1 MSDLVPRRKFD
12 KPMISWIV
20 VRKSRSNGEEKEE
33 EDKLTVLN
41 VYSKRKS
48 LFPSS
53 HMPPCLRPVRIR
65 FSVQL

>member
-1 MSDLVPRRKFD
+1 
-12 KPMISWIV
+12 MISWIV

-53 HMPPCLRPVRIR
+53 HMPPCLRPVKIR